1 MYYIAILSM
10 WRSIMPYVILGT
22 VYWVALSASTS
33 IYDTLKNLSELQG
46 LSQAVQSEIIQKKFK

>member
-1 MYYIAILSM
+1 
-10 WRSIMPYVILGT
+10 MPYVILGT